1 MFVWMASVGISPSRI
16 SNFTQLLVQDEIDQE
31 VLEILTLEQLEKLG
45 IPMGPRSLIFNAA
58 QSGEHDSLDM
68 GGGGGGGTDLSDSLN
83 MEKASNKINGFLFFP
98 LFIIVMCVCVTTGID
113 VCKFGSTCGLA
124 ESSFQC
130 SCVNGTSGPLCET
143 GKQFILK
150 T

>member
-68 GGGGGGGTDLSDSLN
+68 GGGGGGGGTDLSDSLN

-98 LFIIVMCVCVTTGID
+98 LFIIVMCVCV
-113 VCKFGSTCGLA
+113 
-124 ESSFQC
+124 
-130 SCVNGTSGPLCET
+130 CV
-143 GKQFILK
+143 
-150 T
+150 